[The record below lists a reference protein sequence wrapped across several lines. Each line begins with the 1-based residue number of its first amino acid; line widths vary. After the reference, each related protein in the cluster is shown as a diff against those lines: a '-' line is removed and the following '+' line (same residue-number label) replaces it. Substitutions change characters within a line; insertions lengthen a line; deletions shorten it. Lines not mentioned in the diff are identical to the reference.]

1 MALTLYVALTDGNQ
15 SLQLT
20 RGDKSATSPEWSPD
34 GRWIGFLAARD
45 SKPEAKPNLWRIRV
59 EGGEAEQLTDE
70 KGGITAFQWSP
81 DGSQIAFSMPEP
93 ENEDEEKAKKEKRD
107 WRVVDENLKMYHLYV
122 VPAEKDAT
130 GNRGVRKLNIGNLS
144 VNPSQFDW
152 SPDGKW
158 LVFSH
163 QPTPL
168 VDDWTKADV
177 SVAEV
182 ASGKLRSLAAT
193 PAAERDPRFS
203 PDGRWLAYVAS
214 DIPATWAGAGRVQVV
229 SAGGG
234 TPRSLAASY
243 DKKPSILG
251 WSVDGQRVL
260 ISETHRTVSRISAL
274 PVDGSAPLDLSPAES
289 MADTPSLNFSRTHWG
304 FTSQAPE
311 KPAEAFVSA
320 VDRFNS
326 VQISH
331 VQSLPEVKLGRTEV
345 VKWKSTDGKTIE
357 GLLTYPVSYR
367 ASTRVPLLVIV
378 HGGPAGVFVR
388 SFTGVPS
395 PYLVAGFASRG
406 YAVLRCNVRGSSGY
420 GRDFRHANR
429 DRLGWGRLS
438 RHHVRRRFAHR
449 EGDCGP

>member
-1 MALTLYVALTDGNQ
+1 MRKSFWSGTLVRLSVLLFLPCLSVSAQANQSGWTPELAMRTSRVSSVRVSPDGKRVAFVVGQAVMEGEKSEWLSHIYLALTDGSQ

-45 SKPEAKPNLWRIRV
+45 SKPDAKPNLWRIRV

-122 VPAEKDAT
+122 VPAEKDGT

-152 SPDGKW
+152 SPDAKW

-214 DIPATWAGAGRVQVV
+214 DMPATWAGAGRVQVV

-243 DKKPSILG
+243 DEKPSILG

-260 ISETHRTVSRISAL
+260 ISETHRTVSRDFRAACRRIGATR
-274 PVDGSAPLDLSPAES
+274 PEPCRVDGRYSFVELFSNTLGIHL
-289 MADTPSLNFSRTHWG
+289 ADAGEAGRGVCQCGRSLQSDSG
-304 FTSQAPE
+304 
-311 KPAEAFVSA
+311 KP
-320 VDRFNS
+320 
-326 VQISH
+326 
-331 VQSLPEVKLGRTEV
+331 
-345 VKWKSTDGKTIE
+345 
-357 GLLTYPVSYR
+357 
-367 ASTRVPLLVIV
+367 
-378 HGGPAGVFVR
+378 R
-388 SFTGVPS
+388 S
-395 PYLVAGFASRG
+395 VAGGGEGGKNRSRPVEI
-406 YAVLRCNVRGSSGY
+406 YRWQ
-420 GRDFRHANR
+420 DH
-429 DRLGWGRLS
+429 
-438 RHHVRRRFAHR
+438 
-449 EGDCGP
+449 